1 MKVQGRRHITC
12 APLLQV
18 RTFVVRGDRSVDR
31 CTASTV
37 AGQSLEGPLS
47 EIHRRS
53 HSSQKEVAKW
63 CSTMLSQGV
72 DDTWKTLSLEYAI
85 DPATYVMTK
94 GTRYVTS
101 CDSREYS

>member
-1 MKVQGRRHITC
+1 MQDQGARRTTC
-12 APLLQV
+12 AALLQV
-18 RTFVVRGDRSVDR
+18 RTSTLRGDRFADR